1 MSLPSSPTTS
11 ILKDLDCEKNAT
23 KKKKFKKE
31 NRLEG
36 FHYQVN
42 F

>member
-23 KKKKFKKE
+23 KKNLKKKKA
-31 NRLEG
+31 
-36 FHYQVN
+36 
-42 F
+42 